1 MPPVPGEGGD
11 EAITAVDIAAMAEPT
26 ATEVAEQATP
36 SETAETRPQA
46 SFPSRVLALLRSA
59 VKAALSAPHIDT
71 KWAGSGLGGSN
82 IDLSVLA
89 QEEKTHYPVVNEAR
103 ALAKTRGIPAGN
115 IVRFSDGFPA
125 DKTWAA
131 SYGWQDPHTKET
143 ATKEANAG

>member
-1 MPPVPGEGGD
+1 MPPVPGEGRD
-11 EAITAVDIAAMAEPT
+11 EAITAVDIAAMTDPI
-26 ATEVAEQATP
+26 ATEVAEQAAST
-36 SETAETRPQA
+36 ETVESSSQGSLIKRG
-46 SFPSRVLALLRSA
+46 LAALRRA
-59 VKAALSAPHIDT
+59 FQAALSAPKIDT

-89 QEEKTHYPVVNEAR
+89 QDEKTHYRVVDEAR

-131 SYGWQDPHTKET
+131 SYGWQDPHAEET
-143 ATKEANAG
+143 PTKEANAG